1 MTYLSICRH
10 QIQRVNMRQ
19 SANISWK
26 SGEGACGKD
35 LASIS
40 YSFSCISFPPFYTNV
55 HMVHVFTS
63 CFFRLMMYLRYHSVL
78 VYKEF
83 FPFLKK
89 ILFICV
95 LAAVGLCCC
104 MGFPLVAA
112 SRGCSLAAVGGL
124 CIAVAS
130 PVAEH
135 GLPGRR
141 FQ

>member
-1 MTYLSICRH
+1 MLYEHTSKTPMLECP
-10 QIQRVNMRQ
+10 
-19 SANISWK
+19 
-26 SGEGACGKD
+26 
-35 LASIS
+35 
-40 YSFSCISFPPFYTNV
+40 CISFPPFYTNV

-112 SRGCSLAAVGGL
+112 SRGRSPVVLCRLLVALASL
-124 CIAVAS
+124 
-130 PVAEH
+130 VAEH
-135 GLPGRR
+135 SL
-141 FQ
+141 